1 MITTEITLASQK
13 KQEVVKAFS
22 TSPIGCIEK
31 LWGQVS
37 SVRQALEPDCPIQ
50 LSELNRTSPNQIRA
64 AIIKLIERSLIY
76 AGFDPKTMNNDQLVM
91 VVNDIIESYPHYRLE
106 DVIMVFK
113 KGRREADYPQFYGR
127 IDCRIF
133 LAWFKVYDRE
143 RSSVIESLPSNNM
156 KPVDLTNGI
165 PWEQYREDLMAMIAG
180 GDLYANENLRAMES
194 VQRRFAADRGKLFAY
209 RYNQK
214 HKFDNK

>member
-13 KQEVVKAFS
+13 KQEAVKAFS

-113 KGRREADYPQFYGR
+113 KGRREESYPQFYGR

-133 LAWFKVYDRE
+133 LSWFKVYDRE

>member
-1 MITTEITLASQK
+1 M
-13 KQEVVKAFS
+13 KAFS

-31 LWGQVS
+31 LWGEVS
-37 SVRQALEPDCPIQ
+37 SVRQALEPDYPIQ

-113 KGRREADYPQFYGR
+113 KGRREESYPQFYGR

-156 KPVDLTNGI
+156 KPIDLTNGI

>member
-1 MITTEITLASQK
+1 MITTEITLANQK
-13 KQEVVKAFS
+13 KLEVVKAFS

-113 KGRREADYPQFYGR
+113 KGRREESYPQFYGR

-133 LAWFKVYDRE
+133 LSWFKVYDRE

>member
-1 MITTEITLASQK
+1 MITTEITLASEK
-13 KQEVVKAFS
+13 KREIVRAFS
-22 TSPIGCIEK
+22 TSPIKCIER
-31 LWGQVS
+31 LWGEVT
-37 SVRQALEPDCPIQ
+37 SVKQALEPDCPIQ

-113 KGRREADYPQFYGR
+113 KGRREESYPQFYGR
-127 IDCRIF
+127 IDCRVF
-133 LAWFKVYDRE
+133 LSWFKVYDRE
-143 RSSVIESLPSNNM
+143 RNSVIESLPSNNM
-156 KPVDLTNGI
+156 KPTDLTQGI

-180 GDLYANENLRAMES
+180 GDLYANEYLRSMES

-214 HKFDNK
+214 HKFDDK

>member
-1 MITTEITLASQK
+1 MITTEIALASEK
-13 KQEVVKAFS
+13 KREIVRAFS

-214 HKFDNK
+214 HKFDDK

>member
-1 MITTEITLASQK
+1 M
-13 KQEVVKAFS
+13 
-22 TSPIGCIEK
+22 
-31 LWGQVS
+31 S

-76 AGFDPKTMNNDQLVM
+76 AGFDPKAMNNDQLVM

-113 KGRREADYPQFYGR
+113 KGRREESYPQFYGR

-133 LAWFKVYDRE
+133 LSWFKVYDKE

-214 HKFDNK
+214 HKFDDK

>member
-1 MITTEITLASQK
+1 M
-13 KQEVVKAFS
+13 KAFS

-31 LWGQVS
+31 LWGEIS

-113 KGRREADYPQFYGR
+113 KGRREESYPQFYGR
-127 IDCRIF
+127 IDCRVF
-133 LAWFKVYDRE
+133 LSWFKVYDRE

-156 KPVDLTNGI
+156 KPIDLTNGI

>member
-13 KQEVVKAFS
+13 KQEAV
-22 TSPIGCIEK
+22 PIGCIEK

-113 KGRREADYPQFYGR
+113 KGRREESYPQFYGR
-127 IDCRIF
+127 IDCRVF
-133 LAWFKVYDRE
+133 LSWFKVYDRE

-156 KPVDLTNGI
+156 KPIDLTNGI

>member
-113 KGRREADYPQFYGR
+113 KGRREESYPQFYGR

-133 LAWFKVYDRE
+133 LSWFKVYDRE

>member
-1 MITTEITLASQK
+1 MITTEITLASEK
-13 KQEVVKAFS
+13 KLEVVKAFS

-113 KGRREADYPQFYGR
+113 KGRREESYPQFYGR

>member
-76 AGFDPKTMNNDQLVM
+76 AGFNPKAMNNDQLVM

-133 LAWFKVYDRE
+133 LAWFKVYDKE

-156 KPVDLTNGI
+156 KPVDLTQGV
-165 PWEQYREDLMAMIAG
+165 PWEQYREDLEKRVAE
-180 GDLYANENLRAMES
+180 GDENAKGYLEAMES
-194 VQRRFAADRGKLFAY
+194 VRKRFEGDKGILAVY

-214 HKFDNK
+214 HKFDDK

>member
-13 KQEVVKAFS
+13 KLEVVKAFS

-31 LWGQVS
+31 LWGEVS

-91 VVNDIIESYPHYRLE
+91 VVNDIIESYSHYRLE

-113 KGRREADYPQFYGR
+113 KGRREESYPQFYGR

-156 KPVDLTNGI
+156 KPIDLTNGI

-194 VQRRFAADRGKLFAY
+194 VQRRFAADRGKLVAY

-214 HKFDNK
+214 HKFDDR

>member
-1 MITTEITLASQK
+1 MITTEITLASEK
-13 KQEVVKAFS
+13 KQEAVKAFS

-113 KGRREADYPQFYGR
+113 KGRREESYPQFYGR
-127 IDCRIF
+127 IDCRVF
-133 LAWFKVYDRE
+133 LSWFKVYDRE

-214 HKFDNK
+214 HKFDDK

>member
-1 MITTEITLASQK
+1 MITTEITLASQR
-13 KQEVVKAFS
+13 KQEAVKAFS

-50 LSELNRTSPNQIRA
+50 LSELNKTSPNQIRA

-113 KGRREADYPQFYGR
+113 KGRREEGYPQFYGR

-133 LAWFKVYDRE
+133 LSWFKVYDRE

-156 KPVDLTNGI
+156 KPVDLSQGI

-180 GDLYANENLRAMES
+180 GDLYANEHLRAMES
-194 VQRRFAADRGKLFAY
+194 VQRRFAADRGKLFVY

-214 HKFDNK
+214 HKFDDK

>member
-13 KQEVVKAFS
+13 KQEAVKAFS

-113 KGRREADYPQFYGR
+113 KGRREESYPQFYGR
-127 IDCRIF
+127 IDCRVF
-133 LAWFKVYDRE
+133 LSWFKVYDRE

-156 KPVDLTNGI
+156 KPIDLTNGI

-214 HKFDNK
+214 HKFDDK